1 MFKFTKTGVF
11 CLSIIILFFVMQ
23 IFIQQY
29 SIKSEIN
36 EEIMEQIEIEQN
48 EMPVEETTNETEENE
63 KTIEETTNEKVIWQI
78 EIPKISL
85 IAPIS
90 EGTTK
95 EILDKYVGHFEET
108 SKEQGNVGLAAHN
121 RGYDVNYFKDLK
133 LLQEGDEIKYTYN
146 QFQTIYEVEKCRIIK
161 DTDWE
166 YLEETEEDMLTLI
179 TCVENQPEY
188 RRCIQAIK
196 KEEE

>member
-1 MFKFTKTGVF
+1 
-11 CLSIIILFFVMQ
+11 
-23 IFIQQY
+23 
-29 SIKSEIN
+29 
-36 EEIMEQIEIEQN
+36 MEQIEIEQN